1 MIVIL
6 WDWVA
11 AARARLRRPWA
22 SRRAFDALEFVIV
35 DVETTGWSPEEAGI
49 TEIGA
54 VRMSGGQ
61 IHAEFSTL
69 VNPGRAIPPDIEA
82 LTGITDE
89 MITAAPPP
97 AAALASFLDFARGA
111 VLTAHNAPF
120 DISFLAAA
128 AASAGRPGPAGPGL
142 DMVVPDTV
150 VPDTVVLDTVVLDTV
165 VLDTVVLDT
174 VALARRLLATG
185 GLAADDVPNCKLSTL
200 AGYFGAPPGPQHRAL
215 ADARATATV
224 LAGLLEMFSAR
235 RVRTVAGL
243 LAEQEY
249 ALTELREAE
258 AARVAREE
266 ASGDHR
272 DRSGE
277 GRCGTHPGN
286 GGDHRADPP
295 GLRGVL
301 GDRRVRPGG
310 AGPGAGS

>member
-1 MIVIL
+1 VCIVII

-22 SRRAFDALEFVIV
+22 SRHAFDAIEFVIV

-54 VRMSGGQ
+54 VRLSGGQ
-61 IHAEFSTL
+61 IRAEFSTL
-69 VNPGRAIPPDIEA
+69 VNPGRPIPADIEA
-82 LTGITDE
+82 LTGISDA
-89 MITAAPPP
+89 MVAPAPP
-97 AAALASFLDFARGA
+97 AAEALAAFLDFAQGA

-128 AASAGRPGPAGPGL
+128 GASAGLPGP
-142 DMVVPDTV
+142 VPDTV
-150 VPDTVVLDTVVLDTV
+150 VP
-165 VLDTVVLDT
+165 DTVVLDT

-200 AGYFGAPPGPQHRAL
+200 AAYFGAPPGPQHRAL

-224 LAGLLEMFSAR
+224 LAGELEIFSAR

-249 ALTELREAE
+249 ALAELRE

-295 GLRGVL
+295 GFRGVL

>member
-1 MIVIL
+1 MSIVIV
-6 WDWVA
+6 WDWVVA
-11 AARARLRRPWA
+11 VGARLRPPWA
-22 SRRAFDALEFVIV
+22 DRHAFDALEFVIV

-61 IHAEFSTL
+61 IRAEFSTL
-69 VNPGRAIPPDIEA
+69 VNPGQPIPPDIVA
-82 LTGITDE
+82 LTGIRDE
-89 MITAAPPP
+89 MISAAPSP
-97 AAALASFLDFARGA
+97 AAAVASFLDFAQGA

-120 DISFLAAA
+120 DISFLTAAG
-128 AASAGRPGPAGPGL
+128 AGCARPGPAGP
-142 DMVVPDTV
+142 
-150 VPDTVVLDTVVLDTV
+150 
-165 VLDTVVLDT
+165 VLDT

-249 ALTELREAE
+249 ALLSEAPRHSDPTDGP
-258 AARVAREE
+258 ARTACT
-266 ASGDHR
+266 G
-272 DRSGE
+272 RS
-277 GRCGTHPGN
+277 PG
-286 GGDHRADPP
+286 
-295 GLRGVL
+295 
-301 GDRRVRPGG
+301 PGG
-310 AGPGAGS
+310 PGSLAGPE

>member
-6 WDWVA
+6 SDWVA
-11 AARARLRRPWA
+11 AARARLRPPPWA
-22 SRRAFDALEFVIV
+22 SRRAFDAIEFVVV

-61 IHAEFSTL
+61 IRAEFSTL
-69 VNPGRAIPPDIEA
+69 VNPGRAIPPDIVD

-89 MITAAPPP
+89 MITAAPRP
-97 AAALASFLDFARGA
+97 AAAVASFLNFAQGA

-120 DISFLAAA
+120 DVSFLAAA
-128 AASAGRPGPAGPGL
+128 GASASLNGAAGAALG
-142 DMVVPDTV
+142 
-150 VPDTVVLDTVVLDTV
+150 TV

-224 LAGLLEMFSAR
+224 LAGLLEIFSAR
-235 RVRTVAGL
+235 RVRTIAGL

-249 ALTELREAE
+249 ALLSEVPRHSDPSDGPVR
-258 AARVAREE
+258 AACT
-266 ASGDHR
+266 G
-272 DRSGE
+272 RS
-277 GRCGTHPGN
+277 PGPD
-286 GGDHRADPP
+286 GP
-295 GLRGVL
+295 GSL
-301 GDRRVRPGG
+301 
-310 AGPGAGS
+310 AGPE